1 MFFRRAPKNPNV
13 KEEQGGVYRVRVN
26 TNRHSDMVELRFT
39 RAAHIGVDDDGN
51 YVYRKAILSSQNLDR
66 GEVVVQFDKKYN
78 VLKTEAEGA
87 TFIPVAEWE
96 E

>member
-1 MFFRRAPKNPNV
+1 MFFRRPAKNPNV
-13 KEEQGGVYRVRVN
+13 KDENNGVYRVRVK
-26 TNRHSDMVELRFT
+26 TSRHGDVVELRFT
-39 RAAHIGVDDDGN
+39 RAAHIGIDDDGN
-51 YVYRKAILSSQNLDR
+51 YVYRKPILSSQNLDK
-66 GEVVVQFDKKYN
+66 GEVMVQFDKRYN